1 MQAKNTVLE
10 MTSYKILSFKYEK
23 NKKFNNEQKEL
34 QIPFDFKTRFDKID
48 EDNILAEFLVD
59 IVDEENFPFSLSL
72 DIQGSFKASKW
83 EEHKEQIELTISSI
97 LFPYIRALITTLTST
112 AGEHPITLPI
122 INVATLMR
130 NQKK

>member
-23 NKKFNNEQKEL
+23 NKKFNNEQREL

-72 DIQGSFKASKW
+72 DIQGLFKASKW